1 SGVYPDRTFTD
12 KLDDNFLVKKIVR
25 EQPLFPSLLITRVG
39 SGDGAWIHVKNL
51 VSISCHIKP
60 YVQFSRIRL
69 SDSLLP
75 PVFKYYLVNP
85 PER

>member
-1 SGVYPDRTFTD
+1 MNAGYIFAFLFV
-12 KLDDNFLVKKIVR
+12 KLVLSTKCKGCMNTLINKCSFL
-25 EQPLFPSLLITRVG
+25 RVG

-75 PVFKYYLVNP
+75 PAFKYYLVNP